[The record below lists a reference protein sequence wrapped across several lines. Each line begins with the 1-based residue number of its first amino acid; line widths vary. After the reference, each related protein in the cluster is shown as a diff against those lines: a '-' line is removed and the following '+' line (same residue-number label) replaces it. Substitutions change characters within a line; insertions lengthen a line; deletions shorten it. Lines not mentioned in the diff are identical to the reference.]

1 MDAIIPIPVKDLGQL
16 AVLSIGSTVRVD
28 DAPERVSL
36 QISTMRIKLSSSV
49 IVGETNAGV
58 VDEADYLN
66 IG

>member
-1 MDAIIPIPVKDLGQL
+1 MDVIIPIPVKDLGQL